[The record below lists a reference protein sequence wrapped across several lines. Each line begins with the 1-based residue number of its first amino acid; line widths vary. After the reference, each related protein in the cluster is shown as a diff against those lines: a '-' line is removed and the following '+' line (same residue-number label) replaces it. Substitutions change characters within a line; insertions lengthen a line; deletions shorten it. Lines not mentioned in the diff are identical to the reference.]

1 MPQPQWA
8 QRYTDSWA
16 SMPTLIRRI
25 LAASVGTVTLLTGV
39 ALLVLPGP
47 GIVVMLLGL
56 AILGTE
62 FTWAKRSMHNV
73 KHHGNRVTR
82 GITRKKKPTTNQ
94 DRTTSDDEATEK

>member
-1 MPQPQWA
+1 VPQPQWA

-16 SMPTLIRRI
+16 SMPTPIRRI

-62 FTWAKRSMHNV
+62 FTWAKRGMHRV
-73 KHHGNRVTR
+73 RHHGNRVTR
-82 GITRKKKPTTNQ
+82 GIIRKKKQ
-94 DRTTSDDEATEK
+94 DTIQDDTTSNDEVAEK